1 MKKLM
6 IAAAIVCA
14 AAVSQ
19 AAALD
24 WGFGGKV
31 WVSEDSSSS
40 VLASTYTGTIDS
52 KAALCLIYVGQN
64 VNKFALGEGGK
75 LADGQVLVDSNPY
88 GITTTGKAS
97 KIDTWNPATKNS
109 DLTGYSNGAAF
120 AIVFFDGEKYDY
132 VYSVDASGNV
142 GSAFTAATTYSDM
155 SGQTPFSAQY
165 ATGATGTAGAIVNAV
180 PEPTSGL
187 LLLLGVAGLALRRRR
202 A

>member
-14 AAVSQ
+14 AALSQ

-31 WVSEDSSSS
+31 WVSEDGSSS
-40 VLASTYTGTIDS
+40 VLSSTYTGNINPN
-52 KAALCLIYVGQN
+52 AALCLIYVGQN
-64 VNKFALGEGGK
+64 VNTFALGADGK
-75 LADGQVLVDSNPY
+75 LAAGQELVDSNPY
-88 GITTTGKAS
+88 GITTSGKPS
-97 KIDTWNPATKNS
+97 KIGTWNPATKNS
-109 DLTGYSNGAAF
+109 DLTGYSNGSSF
-120 AIVFFDGEKYDY
+120 AIVFYDGANYDY

-142 GSAFTAATTYSDM
+142 GSAFTAATTYTDM
-155 SGQTPFSAQY
+155 SGQTAFATQY
-165 ATGATGTAGAIVNAV
+165 ATGGTGTAGAVNV

-187 LLLLGVAGLALRRRR
+187 LLLLGVAGLALKRKR